1 MGPTYQVVLSKGAQ
15 RDLRSIYDYLLVNV
29 SYETAERVREGLE
42 LEIAKLSE
50 LPESRGLLQGHNS
63 KIAYRRVLKWSYR
76 IIFSI
81 AEQQAVVEVVRVDY
95 SRMDPVNMKDLP

>member
-1 MGPTYQVVLSKGAQ
+1 M
-15 RDLRSIYDYLLVNV
+15 
-29 SYETAERVREGLE
+29 
-42 LEIAKLSE
+42 
-50 LPESRGLLQGHNS
+50 QGHNS
-63 KIAYRRVLKWSYR
+63 KIAYWRVLKWSYR